1 MLFGCGDDGASSPPS
16 GSTESTR
23 LVSIEVEPSNG
34 SLAINEMHKFLA
46 VGLFEN
52 GESAD
57 IENVKWSS
65 SDERIA
71 SVERTGEVITNSTG
85 MVTIKAALPMLGA
98 GHACN
103 YRPIAV
109 SAEG

>member
-1 MLFGCGDDGASSPPS
+1 MNLKTNKILLLVAICVLFGCGDDGDSNPPS

-23 LVSIEVEPSNG
+23 LISIKVEPSNG

-57 IENVKWSS
+57 IENVKWSQAMNES
-65 SDERIA
+65 P
-71 SVERTGEVITNSTG
+71 
-85 MVTIKAALPMLGA
+85 ALKEQGRLS
-98 GHACN
+98 
-103 YRPIAV
+103 PIQP
-109 SAEG
+109 GWLQ